1 MSSATLIPVSEYL
14 ETAYS
19 PDCDYIDG
27 ELLERNVGEREHAA
41 LQAIIVNIFQ
51 TNRRAWGV
59 FGMPELRTQVSNFNY
74 RVPDVCIVRASD
86 PRDRIVRTPPLICI
100 EILSSGDT
108 LTGLKKRVDN
118 YIGMGVRDIWT
129 LDPWNRKGYVCT
141 AKAFA
146 EPESG
151 ELIVPG
157 TPIKL
162 VLADIFAE
170 LDEML

>member
-1 MSSATLIPVSEYL
+1 MSSATIIPLSEYL
-14 ETAYS
+14 ETSYS

-41 LQAIIVNIFQ
+41 LQAIIVGIFRA
-51 TNRRAWGV
+51 NRRVWSV
-59 FGMPELRTQVSNFNY
+59 FGMPELRTQVSPFNY

-86 PRDRIVRTPPLICI
+86 PRDSIVRTPPLICV

-108 LTGLKKRVDN
+108 LTDLKKRVDN
-118 YIGMGVRDIWT
+118 YLGMGVEHIWT

-141 AKAFA
+141 AKAFT
-146 EPESG
+146 EPETG
-151 ELIVPG
+151 ELVVPG

-162 VLADIFAE
+162 ILSEIFAE

>member
-1 MSSATLIPVSEYL
+1 MPNATLIPVSEYL
-14 ETAYS
+14 ETIYS

-27 ELLERNVGEREHAA
+27 EIRERNVGEREHSA
-41 LQAIIVNIFQ
+41 LQAILVGIFQ
-51 TNRRAWGV
+51 TNRRAWQV
-59 FGMPELRTQVSNFNY
+59 FGLPELRNQVSSSNY
-74 RVPDVCIVRASD
+74 RVPDVCILRASD

-108 LTGLKKRVDN
+108 FSELKKKVDN
-118 YIGMGVRDIWT
+118 YIDMGVEHIWT
-129 LDPWNRKGYVCT
+129 FDPWNRNGYVCT
-141 AKAFA
+141 STAFT

-162 VLADIFAE
+162 VLKEIFAE